1 MPAQEHLL
9 ALHKKL
15 EFVRTDEAAARA
27 AAMQD
32 IAPELERLRAKAVA
46 KSREFLMARC
56 LFWHCSFRDCL
67 LGSSAPAEG
76 LGQGQSTPHRQ
87 SPAQLSM
94 RAVRGGNTQLHA

>member
-1 MPAQEHLL
+1 MRQEHLL

-15 EFVRTDEAAARA
+15 EFVRTSEAAARS

-56 LFWHCSFRDCL
+56 AQTPGRPCGSRTCPCS
-67 LGSSAPAEG
+67 SSESSLIAA
-76 LGQGQSTPHRQ
+76 RWK
-87 SPAQLSM
+87 
-94 RAVRGGNTQLHA
+94 R